1 MPTGNFLQRF
11 YDAVAHLLVKGH
23 EIARF
28 GEACA
33 RRSRVGAAVLTREKP
48 AGKWAPDQDTDVVIL
63 GERLELVFETSTD
76 EAVVHLGRYV
86 LLQAQAILQH
96 NRSGCL
102 PRHEVGQPDVADL
115 PLAHKIVEG
124 PKGFLDRRVAVP
136 SMHLVKVDVIGLEPA
151 ETALHFAQDIHAG
164 CATPVEILAHREAD
178 FGGEDNL
185 FPHAL
190 QSITNKS
197 LALP

>member
-86 LLQAQAILQH
+86 LLQPQAILQH

-102 PRHEVGQPDVADL
+102 P
-115 PLAHKIVEG
+115 
-124 PKGFLDRRVAVP
+124 
-136 SMHLVKVDVIGLEPA
+136 
-151 ETALHFAQDIHAG
+151 
-164 CATPVEILAHREAD
+164 
-178 FGGEDNL
+178 
-185 FPHAL
+185 
-190 QSITNKS
+190 
-197 LALP
+197 